1 MLVIERNHFEL
12 VKESLCGHREIDEDT
27 FASLE
32 VLRERMERLKQ
43 LDKSFSGIGFSPF
56 MRRLARQ
63 HKEVAVG

>member
-1 MLVIERNHFEL
+1 MLVMEPNHFEL
-12 VKESLCGHREIDEDT
+12 VKESLSGRREIDEDT

-32 VLRERMERLKQ
+32 VLRERMERLRG

-56 MRRLARQ
+56 VRRLVRQ